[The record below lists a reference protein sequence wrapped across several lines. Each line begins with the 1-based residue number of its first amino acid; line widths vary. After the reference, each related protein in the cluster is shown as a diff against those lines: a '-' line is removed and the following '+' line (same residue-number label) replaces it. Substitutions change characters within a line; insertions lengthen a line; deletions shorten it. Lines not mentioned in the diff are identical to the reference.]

1 MSAADTPLH
10 VGNLRTLASAKSGRL
25 VHCGVHTE
33 RVGSDRVRYARNGNV
48 RLAYR
53 VFGDGDIT
61 LVWVPGWVSNV
72 DLYDDPTTPFAPV
85 VAQLARKVRLVVWD
99 KRGTGLSDPV
109 TRIPPLDERM
119 DDLHAVLD
127 AVEADR
133 PALLG
138 VSEGGPMSV
147 LFAAT
152 FPERVRSLVL
162 YGTAARFV
170 SEPPDFPW
178 GVPPEQLAIGA
189 ANIDELWGTGYLAE
203 RILGDAV
210 DVPGVREMLGK
221 HERASA
227 SPTIAAML
235 WRSIGEIDIRAIVGT
250 VRTPTLVL
258 SRPGDRMVPIEASQ
272 ALAAGIPGA
281 VFRALPAGAHAA
293 FDIDDSLAAE
303 TLEFVCGGTDTT
315 LSERVLTTVLFT
327 DIVGSTEQAVAA
339 GDSRWRHQ
347 LDVHD
352 EVVDR
357 LLAKYGGRRAK
368 HTGDGIF
375 ALFDGP
381 TKAVRCALDLIP
393 ALATRGIRIRAG
405 VHIGECEKR
414 GDEWSGLAVH
424 TGARIGAMAK
434 AGEVLTS
441 RTVRDLSSG
450 SGLRFESLGNQ
461 RLKGLPDEV
470 EVFRVSPGAD

>member
-1 MSAADTPLH
+1 VQTD
-10 VGNLRTLASAKSGRL
+10 
-25 VHCGVHTE
+25 

-53 VFGDGDIT
+53 VFGDGDVT

-85 VAQLARKVRLVVWD
+85 AARLARKTRLVVWD

-127 AVEADR
+127 AVGTDR

-170 SEPPDFPW
+170 SEPPDYPW
-178 GVPPEQLAIGA
+178 GVPPDRLEAGA
-189 ANIDELWGTGYLAE
+189 ENILENWGTGVLAD
-203 RILGDAV
+203 RIIGEAV
-210 DVPGVREMLGK
+210 EVPGVLEMAGRY
-221 HERASA
+221 ERASA

-235 WRSIGEIDIRAIVGT
+235 WMSISEIDIREILTT

-258 SRPGDRMVPIEASQ
+258 SRPGDRMVPTAATQ

-281 VFRALPAGAHAA
+281 VFRALPPGAHAA

-303 TLEFVCGGTDTT
+303 TLAFVCGDVEPTIN
-315 LSERVLTTVLFT
+315 ERVLKTVMFT
-327 DIVGSTEQAVAA
+327 DIVDSTEQAAAA

-352 EVVDR
+352 ELVDR
-357 LLAKYGGRRAK
+357 LLSAHGGEREK
-368 HTGDGIF
+368 HTGDGVF

-381 TKAVRCALDLIP
+381 TKAARCGLALIP
-393 ALATRGIRIRAG
+393 ALATRGIRIRVG
-405 VHIGECEKR
+405 VHTGECERR

-424 TGARIGAMAK
+424 TGARIK
-434 AGEVLTS
+434 ALADAGQVLTS

-461 RLKGLPDEV
+461 RFKGMPEEI
-470 EVFRVSPGAD
+470 EVFRVAAGAD

>member
-1 MSAADTPLH
+1 M
-10 VGNLRTLASAKSGRL
+10 
-25 VHCGVHTE
+25 HTD

-72 DLYDDPTTPFAPV
+72 DLYDNPTTPFAPV
-85 VAQLARKVRLVVWD
+85 VAQLARRTRLVVWD

-127 AVEADR
+127 AVGADR

-170 SEPPDFPW
+170 SEPPEFPW
-178 GVPPEQLAIGA
+178 GVPPSRMEAGA
-189 ANIDELWGTGYLAE
+189 ENILENWGTGVLAD
-203 RILGDAV
+203 RIVGEAV
-210 DVPGVREMLGK
+210 GVPGVLEMAGRY
-221 HERASA
+221 ERASA

-235 WRSIGEIDIRAIVGT
+235 WRSIAEIDIRGILKT

-258 SRPGDRMVPIEASQ
+258 SRPGDRMVPTAAAQ

-281 VFRALPAGAHAA
+281 VFRALPPGAHAA

-303 TLEFVCGGTDTT
+303 TLAFVCGDTQPT
-315 LSERVLTTVLFT
+315 INERVLKTVMFT

-339 GDSRWRHQ
+339 GDSHWRHQ
-347 LDVHD
+347 LDAHD
-352 EVVDR
+352 ELVDR
-357 LLAKYGGRRAK
+357 LLSEYGGEREK

-381 TKAVRCALDLIP
+381 TKAARCALDLIP
-393 ALATRGIRIRAG
+393 ALATRGIRIRVG
-405 VHIGECEKR
+405 VHIGECERR
-414 GDEWSGLAVH
+414 GTEWSGLAVH
-424 TGARIGAMAK
+424 TGARIAAMAG
-434 AGEVLTS
+434 AGEVLAS
-441 RTVRDLSSG
+441 RTVRDLSAG
-450 SGLRFESLGNQ
+450 SVLRFVSLGNQ
-461 RLKGLPDEV
+461 RFKGLPEEI
-470 EVFRVSPGAD
+470 EVFRVIAGAG